1 MFIAVFSFF
10 VLAVVVLCV
19 VTVRW
24 AIVRDAQRRR
34 SLENPGHEEPK
45 PDAPGSL

>member
-24 AIVRDAQRRR
+24 AMVRDAQRRR
-34 SLENPGHEEPK
+34 SLEDPSRE
-45 PDAPGSL
+45 D

>member
-1 MFIAVFSFF
+1 MFIVVFSIF

-24 AIVRDAQRRR
+24 AMHRDAERRTSQR
-34 SLENPGHEEPK
+34 
-45 PDAPGSL
+45 APGSDER